1 VPVPTTPWQ
10 TLFWDDKFA
19 PKLAILLLLQRH
31 NGYKNQEDPM
41 KEISDALKRKEIPFT
56 RIEEFIGNC
65 GLGVEKVELEEVLE
79 LG

>member
-1 VPVPTTPWQ
+1 
-10 TLFWDDKFA
+10 
-19 PKLAILLLLQRH
+19 
-31 NGYKNQEDPM
+31 M